1 MTYEGMGH
9 MEEQDIKEAKRARNF
24 IWMAACDYDIEP
36 LFLADLKK

>member
-1 MTYEGMGH
+1 

-36 LFLADLKK
+36 LLHLMDPLIFI